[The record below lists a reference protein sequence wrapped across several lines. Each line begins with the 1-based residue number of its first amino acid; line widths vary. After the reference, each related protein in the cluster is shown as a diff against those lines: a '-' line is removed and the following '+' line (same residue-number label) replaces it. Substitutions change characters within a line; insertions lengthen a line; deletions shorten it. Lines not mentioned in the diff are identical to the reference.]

1 MLRGTHLLRGQQ
13 VDINEVLVI
22 GHQGHHFKG
31 QVGPW
36 VLGGHRE
43 GGKAGSEQG
52 GRARLKEG
60 LEHSTKKPQGQK
72 LTLVRPKTQGR
83 PEPPTVPLATHFST
97 T

>member
-13 VDINEVLVI
+13 ADIDEIPVI
-22 GHQGHHFKG
+22 GHQGDHFKG

-52 GRARLKEG
+52 GGARLKGGPEP
-60 LEHSTKKPQGQK
+60 STQK
-72 LTLVRPKTQGR
+72 LRAQGTDLCQVQDSR
-83 PEPPTVPLATHFST
+83 RA
-97 T
+97 